1 MRVRCWVGIALV
13 TISVIVTTESESSAF
28 VRRLL
33 GRSTCCSPDC
43 GSSVSPAKD
52 AGSPR
57 NTPVPVPV
65 ADIPL
70 PPLEDRGEPIDLK
83 KLFPPLP

>member
-1 MRVRCWVGIALV
+1 MRARCWGGIVLMTVGVVAAM
-13 TISVIVTTESESSAF
+13 ESESSAF

-43 GSSVSPAKD
+43 GSRVSPGKD
-52 AGSPR
+52 AGSAQ
-57 NTPVPVPV
+57 NTPVPVPA

-70 PPLEDRGEPIDLK
+70 PPLEDRGEPVDFK